1 MSKPYRFAVIGTGF
15 FAQNHLHA
23 WAEIPDVELVA
34 VCDTDPQRLEAA
46 ARDFGGRPYADAA
59 ELFANE
65 ELDFVDIATTPP
77 THPMMVHLAAE
88 HGIAAI
94 CQKPLAWDLEDAR
107 AMVAAMAAKD
117 LPFMVHENFRFQHP
131 MRRVK
136 EILDSGA
143 IGRPFF
149 GRFSFR
155 SYHDCYSAQP
165 WLLDSERMI
174 IVDVAV
180 HLFDLARFFM
190 GEPESLYAE
199 ALKVNPRIV
208 GEDVATVM
216 MRMPGATAI
225 ADASYETFAD
235 HSAYPQAFVTL
246 EGTRGVITLGPDYHL
261 QVVSHPIDVGDSAA
275 RMTGATVIDEDLQI
289 PEHTWAS
296 RPWNGIQ
303 DSVVTLQR
311 HWVECLRTGRTPETS
326 GADTLRTME
335 LTLGA
340 YESLETGLPYRVG
353 SAHGG

>member
-1 MSKPYRFAVIGTGF
+1 
-15 FAQNHLHA
+15 
-23 WAEIPDVELVA
+23 
-34 VCDTDPQRLEAA
+34 
-46 ARDFGGRPYADAA
+46 
-59 ELFANE
+59 
-65 ELDFVDIATTPP
+65 
-77 THPMMVHLAAE
+77 
-88 HGIAAI
+88 
-94 CQKPLAWDLEDAR
+94 
-107 AMVAAMAAKD
+107 
-117 LPFMVHENFRFQHP
+117 MVHENFRFQHP

-149 GRFSFR
+149 GRFTFR
-155 SYHDCYSAQP
+155 SFHDCYSAQP

-199 ALKVNPRIV
+199 ALQVNPRIV
-208 GEDVATVM
+208 GEDVATVI

-235 HSAYPQAFVTL
+235 HSTYPQAFVTL
-246 EGTRGVITLGPDYHL
+246 EGTRGAITLGPDYHL
-261 QVVSHPIDVGDSAA
+261 QVVSHPVDVGDSAA
-275 RMTGATVIDEDLQI
+275 RMSGATVFEEDLQI
-289 PEHTWAS
+289 PEHPWAS

-311 HWVECLRTGRTPETS
+311 HWVDCLRTGRTPETS

-353 SAHGG
+353 SAG

>member
-1 MSKPYRFAVIGTGF
+1 MTRRFALIGTGF

-23 WAEIPDVELVA
+23 WAEMDDVELVA
-34 VCDTDPQRLEAA
+34 VCDIDASRAA
-46 ARDFGGRPYADAA
+46 AAAAQFGGRAYTDAR
-59 ELFANE
+59 ELFAAE
-65 ELDFVDIATTPP
+65 SLDFVDIATTPP
-77 THPMMVHLAAE
+77 THRMMVELAAE
-88 HGIAAI
+88 HGVPPI
-94 CQKPLAWDLEDAR
+94 CQKPLAWEMAEAR
-107 AMVAAMAAKD
+107 AMVEACERTGI
-117 LPFMVHENFRFQHP
+117 PFMVHENFRFQHP

-143 IGRPFF
+143 IGGPFF

-155 SYHDCYSAQP
+155 SFHDCYSAQP

-199 ALKVNPRIV
+199 ALQVNPRIV
-208 GEDVATVM
+208 GEDVATVI

-225 ADASYETFAD
+225 ADASYETFSD
-235 HSAYPQAFVTL
+235 HSTYPQAFVTL
-246 EGTRGVITLGPDYHL
+246 EGTRGAITLGPDYHL
-261 QVVSHPIDVGDSAA
+261 QVVSHPVDVGDSAA
-275 RMTGATVIDEDLQI
+275 RMSGATVFEEDLQI

-311 HWVECLRTGRTPETS
+311 HWVDCLRTGRTPETS

-340 YESLETGLPYRVG
+340 YKSLETGLPYRVG
-353 SAHGG
+353 SAG